1 MRSGDEVLALLEV
14 WNTGHSGGMS
24 TIHANDCEGGLL
36 RLQQLLMNYKKI
48 EPSHSISF
56 IVKSVH
62 ILINIQKV
70 NGKRKI
76 TEIAEIQ
83 GYDYTANEF
92 KLKSVKGRENGDS
105 IL

>member
-1 MRSGDEVLALLEV
+1 MQM
-14 WNTGHSGGMS
+14 TGNH
-24 TIHANDCEGGLL
+24 
-36 RLQQLLMNYKKI
+36 RLQQLLQHHNKI
-48 EPSHSISF
+48 EPKDSALF
-56 IVKSVH
+56 IANSVD
-62 ILINIQKV
+62 ILVNIQRVK
-70 NGKRKI
+70 GKRKI